1 MCWWVD
7 EMLANGFNLRGRI
20 VQHDREQGLAYN
32 ELMSN
37 DEVVLG

>member
-20 VQHDREQGLAYN
+20 V
-32 ELMSN
+32 LMIGDN
-37 DEVVLG
+37 AWLTRTNVK